1 MLALVS
7 EICASTAAAE
17 PQSAEQEQPEKTAV
31 DHALRD
37 YNDAFG
43 RGDLPAIGQHCDVP
57 LVRIS
62 SQGVKV
68 CATMSEIEA
77 LYGGIQRDLRERGY
91 SHSTVSELHVKLLDQ
106 STALASAVFVRH
118 KTDGSELETIGATYV
133 LHVYLF
139 VHRSQPGGHLSGNF
153 QRQLHFD
160 PPQRLMRCSRVSPS
174 TNSIA

>member
-31 DHALRD
+31 DHALSEES
-37 YNDAFG
+37 DAFG
-43 RGDLPAIGQHCDVP
+43 RGDLSAFVQHFDVP
-57 LVRIS
+57 FVRIS

-68 CATMSEIEA
+68 CPTLSEIEA
-77 LYGGIQRDLRERGY
+77 FYGGLLRDLRARGY
-91 SHSTVSELHVKLLDQ
+91 SRSTRSELHVKLLDQ

-133 LHVYLF
+133 LRKTEGEWKIAV
-139 VHRSQPGGHLSGNF
+139 VMGH
-153 QRQLHFD
+153 
-160 PPQRLMRCSRVSPS
+160 PPANVIR
-174 TNSIA
+174 AD